1 MEIGE
6 RVVYPM
12 HGAGEVTGIEEQ
24 EVGGLAQSYYVLRLP
39 MGSLK
44 LMLPVD
50 KVDEIGL
57 RDVIDKSK
65 IDELTEILSGKSE
78 TSQGSWNKRFHATLD
93 RLKSGDIMEVAAV
106 ARNLTRQHW
115 RKKISSGERRL
126 MELARQILISELVY
140 VLEKNAEEVTDWV
153 DKIILSDENN
163 NETDEDISENDID
176 DEETE

>member
-1 MEIGE
+1 MKIGD

-24 EVGGLAQSYYVLRLP
+24 EVGGVMQSYYVLRLP

-65 IDELTEILSGKSE
+65 IDEVTEILSGKSE

-93 RLKSGDIMEVAAV
+93 RLKSGDILEVAAV

-115 RKKISSGERRL
+115 LKKISSGERRL

-140 VLEKNAEEVTDWV
+140 VLEKNAEEVADWV
-153 DKIILSDENN
+153 DKIILSDENIS
-163 NETDEDISENDID
+163 ESDIEDEDIE
-176 DEETE
+176 

>member
-1 MEIGE
+1 MKIGD

-12 HGAGEVTGIEEQ
+12 HGAGEITDIEEQ
-24 EVGGLAQSYYVLRLP
+24 EVGGVTQSYYVLRLP

-65 IDELTEILSGKSE
+65 LEELTEILSGKSE

-93 RLKSGDIMEVAAV
+93 RLKSGDILEVAAV

-115 RKKISSGERRL
+115 KKKIASGERRL
-126 MELARQILISELVY
+126 MELSRQILISELVY
-140 VLEKNAEEVTDWV
+140 VLDKNADEVTEWV
-153 DKIILSDENN
+153 DKIIATGEN
-163 NETDEDISENDID
+163 ISETSNEIS
-176 DEETE
+176 ESE